1 MAIHKSLKTKGKL
14 SRHRNVLSRRER
26 VEILRKDGKWQEG
39 ESVFGLA
46 KVKHIKEK
54 RKVKAP
60 TAPVPAEVTPEVV
73 EETEV
78 TEEKAGE

>member
-54 RKVKAP
+54 RKIKV
-60 TAPVPAEVTPEVV
+60 PVPAEVTPEVA

-78 TEEKAGE
+78 AEEKAGE

>member
-60 TAPVPAEVTPEVV
+60 VPAEVTPEVV

-78 TEEKAGE
+78 AEEKAGE

>member
-54 RKVKAP
+54 RKIKV
-60 TAPVPAEVTPEVV
+60 PVPAEVTPEVV

-78 TEEKAGE
+78 AEEKAVE

>member
-54 RKVKAP
+54 RKIKV
-60 TAPVPAEVTPEVV
+60 PVPAEVTPEVV

-78 TEEKAGE
+78 AEEKAGE

>member
-26 VEILRKDGKWQEG
+26 VEILRKEGKWEEG
-39 ESVFGLA
+39 DSVFGLA

-54 RKVKAP
+54 RKVKPPKAP
-60 TAPVPAEVTPEVV
+60 TPAEVAPEAT
-73 EETEV
+73 EETEE
-78 TEEKAGE
+78 TEEKAGR

>member
-60 TAPVPAEVTPEVV
+60 APAEVTPEVV

-78 TEEKAGE
+78 AEEKAGE